1 MERFEGIGN
10 GWIHECGCSLVILR
24 GREHTR
30 GDLIM
35 PTTRLAEH
43 GDQRS
48 ERPVSMVEMSFVDR
62 NQLPGNVT
70 RNPLLIVPMQFEVT
84 QLCCSQVRCNNP
96 TTGICELLRLRAWAL
111 R

>member
-24 GREHTR
+24 CREHIC
-30 GDLIM
+30 GDLFM
-35 PTTRLAEH
+35 PTTRFTKH
-43 GDQRS
+43 GNQRP

-70 RNPLLIVPMQFEVT
+70 RNPLLIVPMQLEVT
-84 QLCCSQVRCNNP
+84 QLRCS
-96 TTGICELLRLRAWAL
+96 
-111 R
+111 